1 MFYTSS
7 FFVIYYLSIRQNK
20 MLLQVISMKIQIKSE
35 MDLINYILLVP
46 EILLVHKRSSQITNF
61 SSGYFSDC
69 LCPGKKK
76 SPENSLAS
84 NRNTQ

>member
-1 MFYTSS
+1 
-7 FFVIYYLSIRQNK
+7 
-20 MLLQVISMKIQIKSE
+20 MKIQIKSE

-84 NRNTQ
+84 NRNTQWEQHTSLVLHNHDFAASW

>member
-1 MFYTSS
+1 
-7 FFVIYYLSIRQNK
+7 
-20 MLLQVISMKIQIKSE
+20 MKIQINSE

-46 EILLVHKRSSQITNF
+46 EILLVHKRSSQITSV

-76 SPENSLAS
+76 SPENGLAS
-84 NRNTQ
+84 NRNT